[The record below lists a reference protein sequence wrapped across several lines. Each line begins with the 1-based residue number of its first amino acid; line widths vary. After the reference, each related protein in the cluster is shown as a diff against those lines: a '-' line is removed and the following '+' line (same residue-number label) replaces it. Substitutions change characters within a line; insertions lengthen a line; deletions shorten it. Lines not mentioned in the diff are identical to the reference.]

1 MTGRGAEAH
10 ARTSRGPHREFEDLL
25 ALEGKKS
32 AKLFTVHHDPHVV
45 FRVILLFSF
54 ISVSL
59 TQVTSVVSAARN
71 LGEVVVVR

>member
-32 AKLFTVHHDPHVV
+32 AKLFTAHDPHVV
-45 FRVILLFSF
+45 FRVILLISF